1 MLRGSIDGGESCCK
15 GRRGDADSYFGPSAG
30 GKGIATLGSVMDE
43 VYACPCRKPGS
54 RLVGVPP
61 STEYKM
67 FWKGGVLLAVAAR
80 NTSRTCPRSGHV
92 AQENHKTQAKF
103 ERVEFG
109 TRTTP
114 MSSA

>member
-1 MLRGSIDGGESCCK
+1 MPVPAGSLDQGWSEFHRQPK
-15 GRRGDADSYFGPSAG
+15 
-30 GKGIATLGSVMDE
+30 
-43 VYACPCRKPGS
+43 
-54 RLVGVPP
+54 
-61 STEYKM
+61 YKM

-114 MSSA
+114 MSSAQSIFRAGHRLFA